1 MRFDAFIIEPF
12 RDVMDRVIVFVPTL
26 LVALGILIIGWVI
39 ARVIRKGLLRVFR
52 AIQFDKLSDTIGLSS
67 ILRNGGIKHKP
78 SEMLSCLV
86 YTVVMIGVFV
96 MTIKA
101 LGLTLASDL
110 IDGLLGY
117 VPSVVS
123 GVFILIIGM
132 LLAKV
137 VSGLVYVTAKNT
149 DMPIPE
155 TLSRLS
161 KWAIVAY
168 VTIMFL
174 KEIGFV
180 SLFVP
185 EYSTIFVAG
194 VVFALALAFGLA
206 GRDIASRYLDVFNVR
221 KSDH

>member
-1 MRFDAFIIEPF
+1 MRFDAFILEPL
-12 RDVMDRVIVFVPTL
+12 RDVMERVGSFVPTL
-26 LVALGILIIGWVI
+26 LVALVILVIGWIV
-39 ARVIRKGLLRVFR
+39 ARLIRKVLSRIFR
-52 AIQFDKLSDTIGLSS
+52 AIQFDRLSDTVGLSS

-78 SEMLSCLV
+78 GEMLSCLV
-86 YTVVMIGVFV
+86 YTIIMIAVFI

-101 LGLTLASDL
+101 LGLTLASVL
-110 IDGLLGY
+110 IDQLLGY

-132 LLAKV
+132 LIAKV
-137 VSGLVYVTAKNT
+137 VSSLVYVTAKNT

-168 VTIMFL
+168 VIIMFL

-180 SLFVP
+180 ALFLP
-185 EYSTIFVAG
+185 DYYTIFVAG
-194 VVFALALAFGLA
+194 VVFALALSFGLA
-206 GRDIASRYLDVFNVR
+206 GRDIASKYLDVFNVK

>member
-1 MRFDAFIIEPF
+1 MRYDAFILDPLK
-12 RDVMDRVIVFVPTL
+12 DVLARVTSFVPTL
-26 LVALGILIIGWVI
+26 LMALGILFIGWVI
-39 ARVIRKGLLRVFR
+39 SRFIRKLLLKGFKVMH
-52 AIQFDKLSDTIGLSS
+52 FDTLSDSIGLSS

-86 YTVVMIGVFV
+86 YTVLMIAVFI
-96 MTIKA
+96 MTIKS
-101 LGLTLASDL
+101 LGLTVASDV
-110 IDGLLGY
+110 IDQLLAY
-117 VPSVVS
+117 VPSVLS
-123 GVFILIIGM
+123 GVFILIVGM

-137 VSGLVYVTAKNT
+137 VSSLVYVTAKNT

-185 EYSTIFVAG
+185 DYSTIFVGG

-206 GRDIASRYLDVFNVR
+206 GRDIAHRYLDVFNV
-221 KSDH
+221 KK